1 MATNRINLAGRLGKD
16 PDFHYIDKN
25 TTVVR
30 LRIAV
35 NDCDYDING
44 NKGRYTTWIT
54 VVLWNRL
61 AYVAKNGLCKGA
73 AIAVEGRLSNNSY
86 VDKEGTKHYQL
97 IVEAERIECLH
108 KQNRPEQTIDT
119 KVEEEKDTETDCI
132 VGEAI
137 PEGEIIADNACNED
151 DTDQKLSIKDVEMPK
166 KGKRNPKQ

>member
-108 KQNRPEQTIDT
+108 KQNRPEQTTDT

-137 PEGEIIADNACNED
+137 PEGEIIADNA
-151 DTDQKLSIKDVEMPK
+151 
-166 KGKRNPKQ
+166 

>member
-1 MATNRINLAGRLGKD
+1 MATNKVNLVGRLGKD

-25 TTVVR
+25 TTISR

-35 NDCDYDING
+35 NDCDYDANG

-61 AYVAKNGLCKGA
+61 AFVAKNGLCKGA

-97 IVEAERIECLH
+97 IVEAEHIECLY
-108 KQNRPEQTIDT
+108 KPSRPEQTT
-119 KVEEEKDTETDCI
+119 ETNVEEENNTEAGCI
-132 VGEAI
+132 VGDAI
-137 PEGEIIADNACNED
+137 PEEEIIADKDCNED
-151 DTDQKLSIKDVEMPK
+151 DTTQKLSIKDFEMPEK
-166 KGKRNPKQ
+166 SKRSRKQ